1 MVTNMPHVFISYVRE
16 NQHDVDRLAATLKRH
31 RIHVWLDREAIQP
44 GARWKVAISKAIS
57 DGAFFIACFSAEY
70 ASRSRSYMNEELQL
84 AVEEI
89 RKRHSDSAFFLP
101 VILSPTEIPH
111 IDISARQTIS
121 DLQVVDLTQNW
132 EDGIKRILDVVAPIQ
147 ELPFKTLAEAFED
160 LQTLERQMKKD
171 NPDIVSVALD
181 RRLTGGKRTL
191 EWCVRIYVKKK
202 RPRHLTTHSREIPK
216 EIYGLPVDVVE
227 D

>member
-1 MVTNMPHVFISYVRE
+1 MPHVFISYVRE
-16 NQHDVDRLAATLKRH
+16 NQRDVDRLSKALKRNGI
-31 RIHVWLDREAIQP
+31 RVWLDRDSIQP
-44 GARWKVAISKAIS
+44 GERWKTAVRKAIT

-84 AVEEI
+84 ALDEI
-89 RKRHSDSAFFLP
+89 RRRPSDRAFFIP
-101 VILSPTEIPH
+101 IILSATAIPDIEI
-111 IDISARQTIS
+111 SSRETIS
-121 DLQVVDLTQNW
+121 DLQWVDLTQGW
-132 EDGIKRILDVVAPIQ
+132 DKGIKRILSVVAPLQ
-147 ELPFKTLAEAFED
+147 DLPFKTLGEAFQS

-202 RPRHLTTHSREIPK
+202 RQQHLMQASREIPK
-216 EIYGLPVDVVE
+216 AIYGLPVDVVE
-227 D
+227 G